1 MIRLL
6 DGLEV
11 NGQRE
16 ARMLNWLRMGW
27 FLGLAAIALTLA
39 AAPAARA
46 QSALDCF
53 GDDNERR
60 ITGCTEIIE
69 SPGIGAEELSTAF
82 AMRALAFSLK
92 GQYDTALNDYD
103 RAIAIN
109 PEFAVALN
117 NRAWAQFKAGRARM
131 GVVDVEKSLA
141 LSPGSPHTYDTRAH
155 IRQALGNPFG
165 ALVDYEMA
173 MRLGGERMIKLYQC
187 GLQSNGLYDGKVD
200 GIYTRPMREAME
212 ACVRNPSCDPL
223 PADEEC
229 RAATS

>member
-1 MIRLL
+1 
-6 DGLEV
+6 
-11 NGQRE
+11 
-16 ARMLNWLRMGW
+16 MLRWLRTGW
-27 FLGLAAIALTLA
+27 WLGLVLALVSIVAVHTA
-39 AAPAARA
+39 GA

-60 ITGCTEIIE
+60 VTGCTEIIE
-69 SPGIGAEELSTAF
+69 APGTGPEELSTAY

-92 GQYDTALNDYD
+92 GQYDSALSDYD

-109 PEFAVALN
+109 PDFAVALN
-117 NRAWAQFKAGRARM
+117 NRAWAQFKAGRPRM

-155 IRQALGNPFG
+155 IKQALGNPAG
-165 ALVDYEMA
+165 ALADYETA
-173 MRLGGERMIKLYQC
+173 MRFGGERMIKLYQC
-187 GLQSNGLYDGKVD
+187 GLQSNGLFDGKVD

-212 ACVRNPSCDPL
+212 ACVRNQSCDPL